1 LSHKAFQ
8 KHNFRKST
16 MRASMISLATALLFA
31 TPTALMAKAETKAT
45 QSAPLIAYDEFKLP
59 NGLRVIV
66 HSDRKAPVVAVSI
79 WYHVGSKDERP
90 GLKGFAHL
98 FEHLMFNG
106 SENFNDEWFRP
117 MEEIGASEVNGTTWF
132 DRTNYYQTV
141 PTAALERVL
150 FMESDRM
157 GHLLGAIDQKK
168 LDEQRGVVLNEKR
181 QGDNEPYGKLEYN
194 VLAGLFPEGHP
205 YRWSTIG
212 SEEDLNAAKLDDV
225 KAWFRTAYGPSNAV
239 LVLSGDIDVA
249 TAKTLTL
256 KYFGDIAPGTPLSKR
271 QAWVP
276 ERRENTRDVIFDR
289 VPQTRVSRNW
299 AVPGYRERDK
309 TLLELAASIFGGGKT
324 SRLYKAL
331 VYDAALA
338 TSASMSVQEQEIVSI
353 AELEINV
360 RPGSDAAAAERL
372 AEETLR
378 IFLDKGPTAEELA
391 RIKTVI
397 RAAVLRSL
405 ERVNGKASSLASG
418 ALYADNPNH
427 TTQELA
433 WVEAATPIDV
443 RDAARRWLGNGWH
456 QVSVL
461 PFGALQA
468 AASGVDRKKGLPD
481 LAKMPELVFPQ
492 LEQAQL
498 SNGVKVVLA
507 PRPGT
512 PLASVALL
520 FDAGSAGD
528 PAAQPGLSN
537 LTLNMLDEG
546 AGGRDALQLA
556 AAADSLGAVLRAGSS
571 LDSSSASLGAL
582 VDKLDPSLA
591 LLADIVQRP
600 AFASEDLERL
610 RRNQLA
616 SISQEKAQPQ
626 ALALRL
632 LPPALYGSNHPYG
645 KPLTGSGTE
654 ASIKAITTND
664 LKDYAARWL
673 RPDTM
678 TIYAGG
684 GISMEQLKPLL
695 EKHFGSWKA
704 ASVTRGSKPSLD
716 VTPAKAARVAIIDK
730 PGAEQ
735 SFILA
740 GRIGSRGNSEN
751 YFATSIAN
759 DVLGGAFTARINMN
773 LREDKHWSYGAFSFM
788 PDAQGPRPWLMLAP
802 VQTDKTLDS
811 LRELVKE
818 VSDFKTS
825 KPATADELDR
835 QIKSNVR
842 SLPGAFETVS
852 SLVGSMVS
860 NAAMG
865 RAPDFVREIKQRYE
879 SVTAKDV
886 ATSAAQEF
894 RTDDLL
900 WVVVGDRS
908 KIEAGIRGLGLGP
921 VEIWNEDGAVVK

>member
-1 LSHKAFQ
+1 
-8 KHNFRKST
+8 
-16 MRASMISLATALLFA
+16 MRIHCFIVTALLC
-31 TPTALMAKAETKAT
+31 TSPLALMAKPETPKIAT
-45 QSAPLIAYDEFKLP
+45 QLIAYNEFKLT

-66 HSDRKAPVVAVSI
+66 HNDRKAPVVAVSV

-117 MEEIGASEVNGTTWF
+117 MEEIGATDLNGTTWF

-141 PTAALERVL
+141 PTPALERVL

-181 QGDNEPYGKLEYN
+181 QGENEPYGKLEYH

-212 SEEDLNAAKLDDV
+212 SEADLNAAKLEDV
-225 KAWFRTAYGPSNAV
+225 KSWFRSAYGPSNAV
-239 LVLSGDIDVA
+239 LVLSGDIDTA
-249 TAKTLTL
+249 TAKALTE
-256 KYFGDIAPGTPLSKR
+256 KYFGTIAPGTPLSKR
-271 QAWVP
+271 QSWVP
-276 ERRENTRDVIFDR
+276 QRPENTVDILYDR
-289 VPQTRVSRNW
+289 VPQTRISRNW
-299 AVPGYRERDK
+299 AVPGFRDRDK
-309 TLLELAASIFGGGKT
+309 TLVELAASIFGGGKT

-331 VYDAALA
+331 VFDAALA
-338 TSASMSVQEQEIVSI
+338 TSASMSVQEMEIASI

-360 RPGSDAAAAERL
+360 RPDGDAAAAQQL
-372 AEETLR
+372 AEKTLAD
-378 IFLDKGPTAEELA
+378 FLLKGPTQAELA
-391 RIKTVI
+391 RTKTVI
-397 RAAVLRSL
+397 RAATLRGL
-405 ERVNGKASSLASG
+405 EKVSGKAIALASG
-418 ALYADNPNH
+418 ALYADDADHNSK
-427 TTQELA
+427 ELA
-433 WVEAATPIDV
+433 WVDAATTADV
-443 RDAARRWLGNGWH
+443 RDAARRWLGTGWH
-456 QVSVL
+456 QVTVK

-468 AASGVDRKKGLPD
+468 SGTDVDRTKGLP
-481 LAKMPELVFPQ
+481 AVTNMPELSFPA
-492 LEQAQL
+492 LEQATL
-498 SNGVKVVLA
+498 GNGIKVVLA

-512 PLASVALL
+512 ALASVALL

-528 PAAQPGLSN
+528 PQNRPGLSN
-537 LTLNMLDEG
+537 LTMNMLDEG
-546 AGGRDALQLA
+546 AGGRDALTLA
-556 AAADSLGAVLRAGSS
+556 AAAESLGASLRASSS
-571 LDSSSASLGAL
+571 LDSSIASLGAL

-591 LLADIVQRP
+591 LLADVVQRP
-600 AFASEDLERL
+600 NFAMADLERL

-616 SISQEKAQPQ
+616 SIAQEKAQPQ

-645 KPLTGSGTE
+645 KPFTGSGTE
-654 ASIKAITTND
+654 ASIKAIIPAD
-664 LKDYAARWL
+664 LKSYAQHWL
-673 RPDTM
+673 RPDTV

-684 GISMEQLKPLL
+684 GVTMAQLKPLL
-695 EKHFGSWKA
+695 EKYFGQWKTPA
-704 ASVTRGSKPSLD
+704 VARITKASLD
-716 VTPAKAARVAIIDK
+716 VAPAKSTRVAIIDK

-735 SFILA
+735 SYILA
-740 GRIGSRGNSEN
+740 GRIGSRGASNS
-751 YFATSIAN
+751 YFAESIAN

-788 PDAQGPRPWLMLAP
+788 PDAIGPRPWLILAP
-802 VQTDKTLDS
+802 VQTDKTTES
-811 LRELVKE
+811 LQEIVKDITE
-818 VSDFKTS
+818 FKGK
-825 KPATADELDR
+825 KPATAAEMDR

-865 RAPDFVREIKQRYE
+865 RAPDFVRQVKQRYE
-879 SVTAKDV
+879 AVQAKDV
-886 ATSAAQEF
+886 NDAAAAEF

-908 KIEAGIRGLGLGP
+908 KIEAGVRKLNLGP
-921 VEIWNEDGAVVK
+921 VEIWDEDGKVIR

>member
-1 LSHKAFQ
+1 
-8 KHNFRKST
+8 
-16 MRASMISLATALLFA
+16 
-31 TPTALMAKAETKAT
+31 MA
-45 QSAPLIAYDEFKLP
+45 QQVPLIGYEQFKLS

-66 HSDRKAPVVAVSI
+66 HTDRKSPVVAISV

-106 SENFNDEWFRP
+106 SENYNDEWFRP
-117 MEEIGASEVNGTTWF
+117 MEEIGATDLNGTTWF

-141 PTAALERVL
+141 PTTAVERVL

-181 QGDNEPYGKLEYN
+181 QGDNQPYGKMEYS

-225 KAWFRTAYGPSNAV
+225 KAWFKTAYGPSNAV

-249 TAKTLTL
+249 TAKPLIE

-276 ERRENTRDVIFDR
+276 ARRENTRDIMYDR
-289 VPQTRVSRNW
+289 VPQSRVSRNW

-309 TLLELAASIFGGGKT
+309 TLLELATSIFGGGKT
-324 SRLYKAL
+324 SRLYKAM
-331 VYDAALA
+331 VYEAALA
-338 TSASMSVQEQEIVSI
+338 TSASMSVQEQEISSI

-360 RPGSDAAAAERL
+360 RPDGDVAAAERL

-378 IFLDKGPTAEELA
+378 DFLNKGPTAEEVS

-397 RAAVLRSL
+397 RASVLRSL
-405 ERVNGKASSLASG
+405 EKVSGKATALASG

-427 TTQELA
+427 TSQELA
-433 WVEAATPIDV
+433 WIEAATPIDI
-443 RDAARRWLGNGWH
+443 RDAARRWFGNGWH
-456 QVSVL
+456 QVTVR

-468 AASGVDRKKGLPD
+468 TANAADRKKGLP
-481 LAKMPELVFPQ
+481 AVTQVPELIFPQ
-492 LEQAQL
+492 LQEASL
-498 SNGVKVVLA
+498 SNGIKVVLA

-512 PLASVALL
+512 ALVSVALL
-520 FDAGSAGD
+520 FDAGSASD
-528 PAAQPGLSN
+528 PVGRPGLSN
-537 LTLNMLDEG
+537 LTMNMLDEG

-556 AAADSLGAVLRAGSS
+556 AAAESLGAVLRAGSS
-571 LDSSSASLGAL
+571 LDSSTASLGAL
-582 VDKLDPSLA
+582 TDKLDPSLG

-600 AFASEDLERL
+600 AFASADLERL

-616 SISQEKAQPQ
+616 GIAQEKAQPQ
-626 ALALRL
+626 TLALRL
-632 LPPALYGSNHPYG
+632 LPPALYGANHPYG

-654 ASIKAITTND
+654 ASIKAVTISD

-673 RPDTM
+673 RPESV

-684 GISMEQLKPLL
+684 GVSMEQLKPLL
-695 EKHFGSWKA
+695 EKHFGGWKVLNIA
-704 ASVTRGSKPSLD
+704 RTIKPPLD
-716 VTPAKAARVAIIDK
+716 DVSPAKAARVAIIDK

-735 SFILA
+735 SYILA
-740 GRIGSRGNSEN
+740 GRIGSRGNSES
-751 YFATSIAN
+751 YFPESIAN

-773 LREDKHWSYGAFSFM
+773 LRENKHWSYGAFSFM
-788 PDAQGPRPWLMLAP
+788 PDAQGPRPWLILAP
-802 VQTDKTLDS
+802 VQTDKTLES
-811 LRELVKE
+811 IRELVKE
-818 VSDFKTS
+818 VADFKST
-825 KPATADELDR
+825 KPATADEIDR

-852 SLVGSMVS
+852 SLVGSMIS
-860 NAAMG
+860 NAALG
-865 RAPDFVREIKQRYE
+865 RAPDFVRSIKPQYE
-879 SVTAKDV
+879 GVTAG
-886 ATSAAQEF
+886 SIAAAASKEF

-900 WVVVGDRS
+900 WVIVGDRS
-908 KIEAGIRGLGLGP
+908 KIEAGIRSLNLGP
-921 VEIWNEDGAVVK
+921 VEIWNEEGETTK